1 MSLSKQEVN
10 NSIIL
15 AAWYFSCK
23 ITIRSTTCTQFF
35 HL

>member
-1 MSLSKQEVN
+1 MSLNKQEVN

-23 ITIRSTTCTQFF
+23 ITILSTTGKTFF
-35 HL
+35 LL